1 MMAAFWRNILLPTLD
16 GILSNL
22 TALVPSLLASLAILL
37 VGWLVAKAVSGL
49 VSRLLNR
56 LGFNTLAERAGIT
69 GLIRGAGFSY
79 EPSEIVGKLIFWLLI
94 LTFFL
99 SAAEQ
104 LKLTAIV
111 VTLQKLVAFIPNLI
125 AVVLIGVFGARFGR
139 FIGGLVSGS
148 AREAGIEFSDF
159 LGKLVNSLVLII
171 VIVMAV
177 TQLEIK
183 SSMLEITFA
192 TVLSAFCL
200 GIALMFGMGSRSIAQ
215 NILAGLYARRAFQPG
230 QHVAIQNVQG
240 ELLEIGAVSAMVRTA
255 ENRTVTLP
263 NRMLIDEIAESDS
276 GQSATR

>member
-148 AREAGIEFSDF
+148 AREACIEFSDF

>member
-1 MMAAFWRNILLPTLD
+1 MAAFWRNILLPTLD